1 MRSIY
6 QDRLGTKIGKLE
18 QQESFFGVLQAF
30 SSTWCSYQCCSI
42 ARPGEK
48 NGLSKAIYTFKCSF
62 YQDMLG
68 TNIWKALKNR
78 LPFCCTG
85 EQRPTV
91 SGRRR
96 SCKSADGWCSSTRIR
111 VGISKSYLLRG
122 TLVRKT
128 AETAATRV
136 S

>member
-48 NGLSKAIYTFKCSF
+48 NGLLYI
-62 YQDMLG
+62 QML
-68 TNIWKALKNR
+68 I
-78 LPFCCTG
+78 LPRHARDKHMEST
-85 EQRPTV
+85 QKQTTV
-91 SGRRR
+91 LLHRGAA
-96 SCKSADGWCSSTRIR
+96 ADGVWTQEELQECGWLVLKYKDSRWYFEI
-111 VGISKSYLLRG
+111 VPAPGNISEKNG
-122 TLVRKT
+122 
-128 AETAATRV
+128 
-136 S
+136 